1 MRMSEGGEEL
11 LTLNHQEYKRK
22 RLRNKE
28 ERKRKK
34 NQRLKEKGKHIEKIS
49 TSVEP
54 SVVSSR
60 SSSEALCV
68 ALEGTAPGSH

>member
-11 LTLNHQEYKRK
+11 LTLNQQEYKRK

-34 NQRLKEKGKHIEKIS
+34 KNQRLKEKGKHIEIS